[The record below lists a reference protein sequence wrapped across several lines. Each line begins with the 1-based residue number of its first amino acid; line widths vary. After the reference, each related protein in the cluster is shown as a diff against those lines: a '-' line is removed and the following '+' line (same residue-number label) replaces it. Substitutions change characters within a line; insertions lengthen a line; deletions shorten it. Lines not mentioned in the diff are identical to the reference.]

1 MNEEMLPVRVKGVA
15 MPSDESLPVVV
26 LGSVSGTIAVS
37 VGAYEAGAI
46 IMQLEGLSPARPLTH
61 QLLAAFIEE
70 QGFSLKRAELYGV
83 YGYEEDSFLAR
94 IVYGKGLKRW
104 TRDVRPSDAIAL
116 ALALKAPLFAHSS
129 LVCQGAE
136 DNLEMNL
143 SGEESTAYWC
153 QESRAL

>member
-1 MNEEMLPVRVKGVA
+1 MNEEMLPVNVKGVA
-15 MPSDESLPVVV
+15 MPSDEGLPVVV
-26 LGSVSGTIAVS
+26 LGSMAGSLAVS

-46 IMQLEGLSPARPLTH
+46 IMQLEGLSPSRPLTH
-61 QLLAAFIEE
+61 QLLADFLSE
-70 QGFSLKRAELYGV
+70 QGFTLKRAELYGV

-136 DNLEMNL
+136 DKLEINL

-153 QESRAL
+153 QESRPY